1 MTSNASCSSFGL
13 RAAAALLART
23 GMKANRRPTRQSCK
37 ADHNLHEADPD
48 VLSRLSTLCSASP
61 QQCGWYGPAEEPPV
75 QQRLCKEWLGR

>member
-37 ADHNLHEADPD
+37 AASSKSCVRREQMWCHPLH
-48 VLSRLSTLCSASP
+48 TLLQVAQKYEVARPC
-61 QQCGWYGPAEEPPV
+61 
-75 QQRLCKEWLGR
+75 